1 MTRAGDAFEA
11 LIAGLR
17 GGPIGGA
24 DVRAVIAL
32 ANHTLLTPALFSS
45 LARSGAIELLPQD
58 AREYLGFIHA
68 CNRQRNLRL
77 RAQLDEAVA
86 ALNRCGIVPL
96 LLKGAIPLFLS
107 PVNRLPSRMTSD
119 LDVGVEAAEEARARA
134 CLEELGYAQMPGIR
148 GMVRPQ
154 DAGILELRPSR
165 PSGAATGSQAPDL
178 ITRDGF
184 LVKVPPVQSR
194 ALHWILHDLL
204 KEGDY
209 WRGRIDLRHLH
220 DLAQLAETEGV
231 DWKALR
237 KSVPDQTARNA
248 IDTQLLAL
256 RRFFGVSIS
265 AETTNSP
272 LVRFQHWRRVF
283 TAKHPVVGAP
293 LRLAGNL
300 AWGARRLLRD
310 DGLVRDSPVGLVRRI
325 ARILFDID
333 QKSKI

>member
-1 MTRAGDAFEA
+1 MIRAADTFEA

-32 ANHTLLTPALFSS
+32 ANHTLLTPALFAS
-45 LARSGAIELLPQD
+45 LARSGAIGLLPQD
-58 AREYLGFIHA
+58 AREYLGFIHE

-77 RAQLDEAVA
+77 RAQLNEAVA
-86 ALNRCGIVPL
+86 ALNRCGIAPL

-107 PVNRLPSRMTSD
+107 PDSRIPSRMTSD
-119 LDVGVEAAEEARARA
+119 LDVGVEAAEEADART
-134 CLEELGYAQMPGIR
+134 CLEELGYAQMPDIR

-154 DAGILELRPSR
+154 DAGILELRPTR
-165 PSGAATGSQAPDL
+165 PTKAASGFQAPEL
-178 ITRDGF
+178 IERDGL

-237 KSVPDQTARNA
+237 ASMPDQTARNA
-248 IDTQLLAL
+248 IDTQVLAL
-256 RRFFGVSIS
+256 HRFFGVGIS
-265 AETTNSP
+265 TESAPSP
-272 LVRFQHWRRVF
+272 VVRFQHWRRVF

-300 AWGARRLLRD
+300 AWGARRLSRD
-310 DGLVRDSPVGLVRRI
+310 DGLVRDSPVGLMRRI

-333 QKSKI
+333 QKSKL